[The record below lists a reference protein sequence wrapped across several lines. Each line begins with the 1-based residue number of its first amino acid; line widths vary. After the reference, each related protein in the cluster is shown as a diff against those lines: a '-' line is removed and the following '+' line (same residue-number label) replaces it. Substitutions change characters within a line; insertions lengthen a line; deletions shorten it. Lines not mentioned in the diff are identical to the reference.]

1 MRLTVSVIAGART
14 TGVISKGEAWKV
26 KVQTAPDKGKANDA
40 VRELIAKELGV
51 PKSRV
56 TLVRGA
62 TSRKKVFEI
71 ASLRS

>member
-40 VRELIAKELGV
+40 VRGADCQRAWRAKVARDACARRNVAEKG
-51 PKSRV
+51 
-56 TLVRGA
+56 
-62 TSRKKVFEI
+62 F
-71 ASLRS
+71 

>member
-1 MRLTVSVIAGART
+1 MKVCADGAR
-14 TGVISKGEAWKV
+14 
-26 KVQTAPDKGKANDA
+26 QRKANDA
-40 VRELIAKELGV
+40 VRELIAKGGV

-71 ASLRS
+71 KSSPRERDAAG